1 MWLEEEIF
9 SNWGKISSSTV
20 FGFLPLFLGF
30 GSGVPFHV
38 YRVISPWHFPQHPT
52 AATAATIF
60 SRHHFLRHPPPISYA
75 ILCKGHLL
83 FTAQNPH
90 LFFFPDSKIHIYSSD
105 PSYLCFII
113 SAFPLNL
120 ASENVKEQCKSPT
133 VWFKVVFP
141 TYKQVMLRINCKIS
155 LQFHYLWVYCSY
167 TNKNKKA
174 NKLKNKIKRKLLLL
188 ECAQRG
194 QEISGMSANNL
205 GNSRSQVH
213 LLWGQFSN
221 FTC

>member
-30 GSGVPFHV
+30 GSGVPFHI
-38 YRVISPWHFPQHPT
+38 YRVIFPWHFPQHPT

-90 LFFFPDSKIHIYSSD
+90 LFFFLTPKSTSTVLI
-105 PSYLCFII
+105 
-113 SAFPLNL
+113 PLIC
-120 ASENVKEQCKSPT
+120 ASL
-133 VWFKVVFP
+133 F
-141 TYKQVMLRINCKIS
+141 S
-155 LQFHYLWVYCSY
+155 LTRLV
-167 TNKNKKA
+167 
-174 NKLKNKIKRKLLLL
+174 
-188 ECAQRG
+188 
-194 QEISGMSANNL
+194 NN
-205 GNSRSQVH
+205 
-213 LLWGQFSN
+213 
-221 FTC
+221 